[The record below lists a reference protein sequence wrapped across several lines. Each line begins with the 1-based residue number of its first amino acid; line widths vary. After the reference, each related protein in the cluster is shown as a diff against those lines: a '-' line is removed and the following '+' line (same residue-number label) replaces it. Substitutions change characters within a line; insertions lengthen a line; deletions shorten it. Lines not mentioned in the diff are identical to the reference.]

1 MTDLAAEREYLR
13 ALRLFRTHR
22 GEPFRP
28 LEDDL
33 RDVGERLD
41 VVDDGRLAEQT
52 LHGGE
57 RRTRTRLAS
66 VALDRGQQRRFLAA
80 NKRACAQTKL
90 DVEVEA
96 GGKYVLT
103 QQAVFA
109 RLLDGDLK
117 ALDGNRVFRTD
128 IYVALV
134 CADGVAGDGHRL
146 QHGVRVALEHR
157 AVHKRAGVALVRV
170 AYDVFLIRNALGG
183 KVPLRAGG
191 EARAAAAAQTAV
203 GDELDDL
210 RRRHLGQTFA
220 ERLIAVHR
228 DVFVDDLGVDDTA
241 VAQRHALLLL
251 VEVCVGKRHR
261 LAFRQRD
268 VGLVVH
274 QTGDGTALEQMLLN
288 DLGDDLRRH
297 ARIKGAL
304 GIHDH
309 DRPQLAE
316 TEAAGLDDLDFVVQ
330 PADLQLFLQRGQQ
343 RRASGGGAAGTAA
356 YQYMRSNHNKIPSN

>member
-1 MTDLAAEREYLR
+1 MVGWPNRPFTAGNGG
-13 ALRLFRTHR
+13 R
-22 GEPFRP
+22 GRGSP
-28 LEDDL
+28 LWPSIE
-33 RDVGERLD
+33 VSSA
-41 VVDDGRLAEQT
+41 VSSPQT
-52 LHGGE
+52 NAPAP
-57 RRTRTRLAS
+57 RRS
-66 VALDRGQQRRFLAA
+66 SMS
-80 NKRACAQTKL
+80 KL
-90 DVEVEA
+90 KPVR
-96 GGKYVLT
+96 KYVLT

-134 CADGVAGDGHRL
+134 CADGVTGDGHRL

-228 DVFVDDLGVDDTA
+228 DVFVDDS
-241 VAQRHALLLL
+241 
-251 VEVCVGKRHR
+251 
-261 LAFRQRD
+261 
-268 VGLVVH
+268 
-274 QTGDGTALEQMLLN
+274 
-288 DLGDDLRRH
+288 
-297 ARIKGAL
+297 
-304 GIHDH
+304 
-309 DRPQLAE
+309 
-316 TEAAGLDDLDFVVQ
+316 
-330 PADLQLFLQRGQQ
+330 RG
-343 RRASGGGAAGTAA
+343 
-356 YQYMRSNHNKIPSN
+356 